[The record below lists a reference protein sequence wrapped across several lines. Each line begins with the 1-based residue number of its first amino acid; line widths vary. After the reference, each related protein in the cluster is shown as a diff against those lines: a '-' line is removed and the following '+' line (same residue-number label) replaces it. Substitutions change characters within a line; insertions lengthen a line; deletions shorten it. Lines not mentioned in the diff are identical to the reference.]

1 VTQVLPDSQVR
12 LEAVAGGFTYPT
24 SLAFAPDGTAY
35 IAEAGLPFGG
45 APRGG
50 RIWRL
55 AADGTRELLAA
66 GLNPPVNGVT
76 VESDGLLVSE
86 GGAPAR
92 IRRLRPDGTWQPVV
106 EGLPGP
112 GNYQTNMTALGPD
125 GKIYFSQ
132 GSMTNTGIIG
142 LDAYDLGWL
151 RHLPHSHDIPGHDI
165 VLTGVNVE
173 TADPRAGA
181 RAHSAGGEAG
191 VAGGGT
197 GADGGGTGADGGAT
211 AVTGAFAPFGVPTRP
226 GQRVPAGLPCTAAI
240 MRCEPDGSGLELV
253 AWGLRNAYGLGF
265 LPDGRL
271 LAIDQGADD
280 RGSRPVGN
288 VPDLLYEVRPGRWYG
303 WPDFFGGEP
312 ITAPTYLPTRGPR
325 PDYVLANHDELPPPE
340 PALVRFPPHCA
351 ATKFAV
357 TPAGSPWRGQLVVA
371 MFGDEIP
378 MTAPAGP
385 PVGRA
390 LALVD
395 PADWST
401 TLLPAAQL
409 RRPIDVAVNPAD
421 GAVYALDF
429 GHFEASPGGEVA
441 AQPGTGALWRLSR

>member
-1 VTQVLPDSQVR
+1 MTEVLADSVVR
-12 LEAVAGGFTYPT
+12 LQPVAGGFNYPT
-24 SLAFAPDGTAY
+24 SVAFAPDGTAY
-35 IAEAGLPFGG
+35 VAEAGLPFGG

-55 AADGTRELLAA
+55 PAGGGRELLAD

-76 VESDGLLVSE
+76 VEPAGLLVSE

-92 IRRLRPDGTWQPVV
+92 IRRLRWDGSWEPIV

-112 GNYQTNMTALGPD
+112 GNYQTNMTAIGPD

-132 GSMTNTGIIG
+132 GAMTNTGIIG

-151 RHLPHSHDIPGHDI
+151 GRLPHSHDIPGYDI

-173 TADPRAGA
+173 TPDPRP
-181 RAHSAGGEAG
+181 G
-191 VAGGGT
+191 VEGRV
-197 GADGGGTGADGGAT
+197 
-211 AVTGAFAPFGVPTRP
+211 VTGAFVPFGQPTSP
-226 GQRVPAGLPCTAAI
+226 GQRVPAGLPCTAAV

-271 LAIDQGADD
+271 LALDQSADD

-288 VPDLLYEVRPGRWYG
+288 VPEVLHEVRPGRWYG
-303 WPDFFGGEP
+303 WPDFFAGEP
-312 ITAPTYLPTRGPR
+312 ITSPAYQPARGPR
-325 PDYVLANHDELPPPE
+325 PEFVLANHDELAPPE
-340 PALVRFPPHCA
+340 VPLLQFPPHSA

-357 TPAGSPWRGQLVVA
+357 TPAGSPWRGRLVVA
-371 MFGDEIP
+371 LFGDEIP
-378 MTAPAGP
+378 MTAPGGP
-385 PVGRA
+385 PAGRA

-395 PADWST
+395 PADWSS
-401 TLLPAAQL
+401 TLLPVPDL

-429 GHFEASPGGEVA
+429 GHFEARPGGEMVA
-441 AQPGTGALWRLSR
+441 RPETGALWRLTLTGS